1 MIPCRRPA
9 GASNLLAMAMRAF
22 PVIYA
27 RDVERAAR
35 FWQRVGFQRFFQ
47 FPGNGPAGYVGLRR
61 DGAELAVVAAEWP
74 KEQYGADLGDGP
86 RFEMFV
92 YVSDV
97 DEFVA
102 TLSAEGVPILRA
114 PADMPWGERIAM
126 VADPDGN
133 PVALASER

>member
-9 GASNLLAMAMRAF
+9 GASNLLAMAMR
-22 PVIYA
+22 
-27 RDVERAAR
+27 
-35 FWQRVGFQRFFQ
+35 
-47 FPGNGPAGYVGLRR
+47 
-61 DGAELAVVAAEWP
+61 
-74 KEQYGADLGDGP
+74 ADLGDGP

-114 PADMPWGERIAM
+114 PADMPWGERISM